1 MLFNVGVGIFQ
12 KSEKYDRKY
21 EKRIRVLFN
30 GLLIKINHQETVQKS
45 QKPKQ
50 TSCQISLQNY
60 QCHLRHHWDLL
71 PHKRPLFLSNK
82 VCVFL
87 WLDEQQ
93 YNSA

>member
-71 PHKRPLFLSNK
+71 PHKPTFS
-82 VCVFL
+82 F
-87 WLDEQQ
+87 EQ
-93 YNSA
+93 SMRFFMARRAAI